1 MHQPHFN
8 CSGFRHRPCL
18 VDHIGDPKS
27 IPSRCNESVWIITLL
42 GPLKKLQYMCLYW
55 SRLLYC
61 CIFSVLFFLTARA
74 TKGFG
79 GTSLYLHFT
88 ERKVS
93 IELSLSLTICLYNS
107 TYIYI
112 CKYECTHMHYW
123 CNLCDVV
130 EGQISFQISWSHPG
144 LPVALRWSGQ
154 AEGRAIFLNPR
165 TLFGD
170 HHPNIC
176 PIWFKHVQKQH
187 AVQLCSTNIPS

>member
-107 TYIYI
+107 TYIYMQI
-112 CKYECTHMHYW
+112 WMHTYALLMQFMW
-123 CNLCDVV
+123 CSRRAD
-130 EGQISFQISWSHPG
+130 Q
-144 LPVALRWSGQ
+144 LPNQLKSSRSASRPEMIWPSG
-154 AEGRAIFLNPR
+154 R
-165 TLFGD
+165 TRHFFE
-170 HHPNIC
+170 PKN
-176 PIWFKHVQKQH
+176 PIWGSPSEHMPNLVQT
-187 AVQLCSTNIPS
+187 CSKTTCSSTMFN